1 MVIQSVAIPG
11 VIQRLKSWVM
21 GVLVSG
27 LLCSVLLLGQAP
39 PAAALI
45 HPYPEGAGQV
55 MVRSLQTLRDE
66 SDHAWQAVLFKRVR
80 DGQVVDFRLRL
91 VGYPGA
97 AYLAHAKPL
106 GISTGRSESW
116 TAPDAFGT
124 SRLNDD
130 LVNNVGEYDFRDTM
144 LRLQTDTPLRLALPL
159 EDGRSLELTIPPF
172 AIREWRQLLDWQS

>member
-1 MVIQSVAIPG
+1 MVG
-11 VIQRLKSWVM
+11 
-21 GVLVSG
+21 LV
-27 LLCSVLLLGQAP
+27 CCVLLLLSEAAP
-39 PAAALI
+39 AVALI

-80 DGQVVDFRLRL
+80 DGLVVDFRLRL

-97 AYLAHAKPL
+97 AYLAHAEPL
-106 GISTGRSESW
+106 GISTGRGEDW
-116 TAPDAFGT
+116 TAPDAFGP

-130 LVNNVGEYDFRDTM
+130 LAGNVGEYDFRDTM

-159 EDGRSLELTIPPF
+159 EDGRSLVLPVPPF
-172 AIREWRQLLDWQS
+172 AVREWRQLFDWQN

>member
-1 MVIQSVAIPG
+1 MG
-11 VIQRLKSWVM
+11 IQRLRRW
-21 GVLVSG
+21 GLVRWG
-27 LLCSVLLLGQAP
+27 LVWLCSVVLLLGWAL
-39 PAAALI
+39 PAIALI

-91 VGYPGA
+91 VGYPGT

-106 GISTGRSESW
+106 TISTGYGENW
-116 TAPDAFGT
+116 TAPDVFGT

-130 LVNNVGEYDFRDTM
+130 LAGNVGEYDFRDTM
-144 LRLQTDTPLRLALPL
+144 LRLQADTPLRLTLPL
-159 EDGRSLELTIPPF
+159 EGERSLSLTIPPF
-172 AIREWRQLLDWQS
+172 AVREWRQLLDWQDELRG

>member
-1 MVIQSVAIPG
+1 MIQSMVIR
-11 VIQRLKSWVM
+11 RLKRWAM
-21 GVLVSG
+21 GLLVSG
-27 LLCSVLLLGQAP
+27 LLCSVALLGQTP
-39 PAAALI
+39 PAVALI

-66 SDHAWQAVLFKRVR
+66 SDHAWQTVLFKRMR

-97 AYLAHAKPL
+97 AYLAHARPL

-130 LVNNVGEYDFRDTM
+130 LANNVGEYDFRDTM
-144 LRLQTDTPLRLALPL
+144 LRLQTDTPLWLALPL
-159 EDGRSLELTIPPF
+159 EDGRSLALTIPPF
-172 AIREWRQLLDWQS
+172 AIREWRKLLDWQG

>member
-1 MVIQSVAIPG
+1 VVIQSVAI
-11 VIQRLKSWVM
+11 QQLKRWAVGLLM
-21 GVLVSG
+21 SG
-27 LLCSVLLLGQAP
+27 LLCGVVLLGQAP

-45 HPYPEGAGQV
+45 HPYPEGTGQV

-66 SDHAWQAVLFKRVR
+66 SDHAWQTVLFKRVR

-97 AYLAHAKPL
+97 AYLAHARPL
-106 GISTGRSESW
+106 SISTGRGESW
-116 TAPDAFGT
+116 TAPDAFDT

-130 LVNNVGEYDFRDTM
+130 LASNVGEYDFRDTM